1 LIALRKHSEYSD
13 LFVYGKTVPVFTDKD
28 YVFAYKRILKDKV
41 ILVIANFG
49 KEEITLN
56 MEKEKWKVLLN
67 NMKEYE
73 ILGKQLVI
81 KSCQALVME

>member
-1 LIALRKHSEYSD
+1 M
-13 LFVYGKTVPVFTDKD
+13 
-28 YVFAYKRILKDKV
+28 FAYKRILKDKA